1 MWFMRVR
8 IQQGDSYWRK
18 FFRNGLI
25 IEESLE
31 DHLKVAYILVKHG
44 KFSYE
49 SVKEMTQI
57 ERTLFLKIIIEEV
70 EKQNNELK
78 NK

>member
-1 MWFMRVR
+1 MRGRVHKGGSDR
-8 IQQGDSYWRK
+8 RK
-18 FFRNGLI
+18 FFRNDLI
-25 IEESLE
+25 IEETLE

-57 ERTLFLKIIIEEV
+57 ERTLFLKIIKEEV

>member
-1 MWFMRVR
+1 
-8 IQQGDSYWRK
+8 
-18 FFRNGLI
+18 
-25 IEESLE
+25 LE

-57 ERTLFLKIIIEEV
+57 ERTLFLKIIKEEV